1 MDLSPIT
8 IEDITL
14 HSKYVNRLLTIYSDL
29 IDEYKFDKIRQLILR
44 ENGGQRVHS
53 NLNGLLYNY
62 NKNSHFFTF
71 FFKIN

>member
-29 IDEYKFDKIRQLILR
+29 IDE
-44 ENGGQRVHS
+44 
-53 NLNGLLYNY
+53 
-62 NKNSHFFTF
+62 
-71 FFKIN
+71 FK